1 MPFNREGG
9 TSLGTGRNVRS
20 QLEDVVLKETLKF
33 REMLP
38 ALMLSYAGKWVLFKG
53 EEVVSAHA
61 TETEAFEVGVTTFGS
76 EGGFVVALVA
86 QTRPTPINAA
96 AAFGLARA

>member
-1 MPFNREGG
+1 M
-9 TSLGTGRNVRS
+9 S
-20 QLEDVVLKETLKF
+20 QLESTVLKETLKF

-38 ALMLSYAGKWVLFKG
+38 TLMLSHAGKWVLFKG
-53 EEVVSAHA
+53 EAVISAHA
-61 TETEAFEVGVTTFGS
+61 TEVEAYEAGVSTFGS

-86 QTRPTPINAA
+86 KTKPTPINAA

>member
-1 MPFNREGG
+1 M
-9 TSLGTGRNVRS
+9 S
-20 QLEDVVLKETLKF
+20 QLENAVLRETLKF

-38 ALMLSYAGKWVLFKG
+38 TLMLSHAGKWVLFRDG
-53 EEVVSAHA
+53 QVISAHA
-61 TETEAFEVGVTTFGS
+61 TETEAFESGVSAFGS

-86 QTRPTPINAA
+86 KTRPTPINAA

>member
-1 MPFNREGG
+1 M
-9 TSLGTGRNVRS
+9 S
-20 QLEDVVLKETLKF
+20 QLENAVLQETLRF

-38 ALMLSYAGKWVLFKG
+38 ALMLSHAGKWVLFKDG
-53 EEVVSAHA
+53 SVVSVHA
-61 TETEAFEVGVTTFGS
+61 TETQAFEEGVIAFGS

-86 QTRPTPINAA
+86 KTRPTPINAA

>member
-1 MPFNREGG
+1 M
-9 TSLGTGRNVRS
+9 S
-20 QLEDVVLKETLKF
+20 QLESAVLRETLNF

-38 ALMLSYAGKWVLFKG
+38 TLMVSHSGKWVLFKDG
-53 EEVVSAHA
+53 RVFSTHA
-61 TETEAFEVGVTTFGS
+61 TETEAFEAGVSAFGS

-86 QTRPTPINAA
+86 KTRSTPINAA